1 MGRPSRKEVA
11 STVIFEET
19 DGNVL
24 FFVIDKQGNS
34 KLIGSESIYPK
45 NYFSLSL
52 NKNYFSYGSKSSKK
66 QEEKITMEQNKEK
79 HKHEESL
86 KYILKWTN

>member
-45 NYFSLSL
+45 NNFSLSL
-52 NKNYFSYGSKSSKK
+52 NKNYFSYGSKSLKNKK
-66 QEEKITMEQNKEK
+66 KR
-79 HKHEESL
+79 
-86 KYILKWTN
+86 